1 MVVVSL
7 KVSEIDLGKKLRF
20 ERFEEKLWLAR
31 ILCTIQLVIQ
41 NLRLRGMS
49 RHHSS
54 SSSCCNCWGQPSC
67 GGSHIR
73 GSKGMGFFL
82 ICKCGEVTV
91 LRVAKTSKNNGR
103 QFWGCSKFKSA
114 ASSDMVWCNYFKWCD
129 EELYDERDGIIAHK
143 G

>member
-1 MVVVSL
+1 M
-7 KVSEIDLGKKLRF
+7 
-20 ERFEEKLWLAR
+20 
-31 ILCTIQLVIQ
+31 
-41 NLRLRGMS
+41 
-49 RHHSS
+49 
-54 SSSCCNCWGQPSC
+54 
-67 GGSHIR
+67 
-73 GSKGMGFFL
+73 
-82 ICKCGEVTV
+82 